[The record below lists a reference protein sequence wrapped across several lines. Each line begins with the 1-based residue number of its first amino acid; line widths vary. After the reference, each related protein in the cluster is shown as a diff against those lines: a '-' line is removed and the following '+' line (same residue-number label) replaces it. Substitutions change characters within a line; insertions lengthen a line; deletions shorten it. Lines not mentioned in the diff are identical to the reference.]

1 MNDLVDITSSSD
13 KQPRSRHMH
22 EGYMH
27 ANLHPKEISIKTTAK
42 DDTVLDE
49 YFATSG
55 NKIYIGRVTQQ
66 KLTEL
71 ERMHVR
77 HRVSDLIEEFK
88 VADIEAYKNE
98 RWPNYHKHK
107 ALYTMHKL
115 CLIGS
120 DMYFRGQVAPL
131 QMQPSWN
138 RDTGLAWLAHPGS
151 DRSICLRSLI
161 GSPGTKKNASNSIL
175 IQFEVAPWMKDLDP
189 ELVNGFEL
197 IESKEQLKKYY
208 KNWDD
213 SQFYNVEY
221 SGGIDMSQFG
231 FMNKFMRNVNK
242 HIKGI
247 ELGRIPS
254 PSYHMEIKA
263 LHFRLGLRDTMDK
276 FLECCD
282 LERKIFGPWFVDQDL
297 QALIFDSELAWY
309 FGKHRPLS
317 VIVGDPELNK
327 QLEAQA
333 IDVKSD

>member
-1 MNDLVDITSSSD
+1 
-13 KQPRSRHMH
+13 
-22 EGYMH
+22 
-27 ANLHPKEISIKTTAK
+27 
-42 DDTVLDE
+42 
-49 YFATSG
+49 
-55 NKIYIGRVTQQ
+55 
-66 KLTEL
+66 
-71 ERMHVR
+71 
-77 HRVSDLIEEFK
+77 
-88 VADIEAYKNE
+88 
-98 RWPNYHKHK
+98 
-107 ALYTMHKL
+107 
-115 CLIGS
+115 
-120 DMYFRGQVAPL
+120 
-131 QMQPSWN
+131 
-138 RDTGLAWLAHPGS
+138 
-151 DRSICLRSLI
+151 
-161 GSPGTKKNASNSIL
+161 
-175 IQFEVAPWMKDLDP
+175 
-189 ELVNGFEL
+189 
-197 IESKEQLKKYY
+197 
-208 KNWDD
+208 
-213 SQFYNVEY
+213 
-221 SGGIDMSQFG
+221 MSQFG